1 MTHSSGQTG
10 PSDPPI
16 LHATIGMVSM
26 VRNFPDEIEWERRL
40 PTVIIKAMK
49 EAGPTVYE
57 SRPFDRCSLNILTM
71 NQHVTATLRT

>member
-26 VRNFPDEIEWERRL
+26 VRNFPDEIEWERR
-40 PTVIIKAMK
+40 
-49 EAGPTVYE
+49 PTVYE